1 MQRTV
6 DHELIQWKEDKSRKI
21 LLVRGARQVGKTYSV
36 RKFGKTFNS
45 YLEVNFEEHP
55 QIMPFFDN
63 SLNPYEICEKL
74 SIYFGM
80 DIIPGE
86 TLLFFD
92 EIQACPNALASLRFF
107 YEKLQD
113 LHVIA
118 ASSLLEF
125 TVSEIPSFGVG
136 RIRSLF
142 MYPMTYS
149 EYLTAS
155 GEDKSSRLIMSASP
169 SKPIEPIFHEK
180 FLEKLKIFQITGGM
194 PEVVSS
200 YIKHKNF
207 NACQLI
213 IDDIVTTLT
222 DDFAKYKKRA
232 PVLRLQEVFTSIVH
246 QAGGKF
252 KFSNIPSSGNHRAYK
267 DALDLLI
274 RAGLAYKIHHTA
286 ARGLPLA
293 AQINPKKFKVIL
305 FDTGIFQRILGLDLS
320 ALILDDF
327 KILINK
333 GALSEVF
340 VGIELI
346 AAFSPYSRPELFY
359 WHREARSSNAEV
371 DYVLSRNTRILPIEV
386 KAGTR
391 GQMQSLHL
399 FLKERNLKK
408 GFRIS
413 HENFAVYDRFQTV
426 PMYAT
431 GNLLRW
437 EFEGEG
443 SDQVG

>member
-1 MQRTV
+1 MQRAV
-6 DHELIQWKEDKSRKI
+6 DHELIQWKEENFRKI

-36 RKFGKTFNS
+36 RKLGKTFNS
-45 YLEVNFEEHP
+45 FFEVNFEEHP
-55 QIMPFFDN
+55 QIKPFFDN
-63 SLNPYEICEKL
+63 SLNPHEICEKL

-92 EIQACPNALASLRFF
+92 EIQACPNALAALRFF
-107 YEKLQD
+107 YEKRQD

-118 ASSLLEF
+118 AGSLLEF

-142 MYPMTYS
+142 MYPMTFS

-155 GEDKSSRLIMSASP
+155 GEDKSSRLIVSASP
-169 SKPIEPIFHEK
+169 AKPIEPVFHEK
-180 FLEKLKIFQITGGM
+180 FLEKLKIFQMTGGM
-194 PEVVSS
+194 PEVVKSHIR
-200 YIKHKNF
+200 YKNF
-207 NACQLI
+207 NECQMI
-213 IDDIVTTLT
+213 IDDIVTTLI

-293 AQINPKKFKVIL
+293 AQINPKKFKVII

-320 ALILDDF
+320 AQILEDF

-333 GALSEVF
+333 GALSEIF
-340 VGIELI
+340 VGLELI

-391 GQMQSLHL
+391 GQMQGLHL
-399 FLKERNLKK
+399 FLEERNLEK

-413 HENFAVYDRFQTV
+413 HENFANYDRVKTV
-426 PMYAT
+426 PMYAA
-431 GNLLRW
+431 GNLLRTDY
-437 EFEGEG
+437 FKP
-443 SDQVG
+443 